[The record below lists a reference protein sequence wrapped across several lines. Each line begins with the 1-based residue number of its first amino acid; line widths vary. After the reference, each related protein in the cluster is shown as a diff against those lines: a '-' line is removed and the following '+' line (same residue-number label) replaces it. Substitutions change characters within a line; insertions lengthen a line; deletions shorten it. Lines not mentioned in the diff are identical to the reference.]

1 MRMDDRLG
9 KICVLQDIT
18 HYKELD
24 KLKSDFVA
32 TVSHDLRS
40 PLTLM
45 RGYVTMLNMV
55 GELNEQQKNYTRKII
70 TGVENMT
77 RLVNNLLD
85 LGRIDAGIGL
95 QIERV
100 MAQDVIEQVLT
111 SLQPQ
116 ATQKSIQLT
125 ARWAGPGS
133 DFPGSRPGPVP
144 AGHLQPG

>member
-1 MRMDDRLG
+1 M
-9 KICVLQDIT
+9 
-18 HYKELD
+18 
-24 KLKSDFVA
+24 KSDFVA

-45 RGYVTMLNMV
+45 RGYVTMLQMV

-70 TGVENMT
+70 SGVENMT

-100 MAQDVIEQVLT
+100 L
-111 SLQPQ
+111 
-116 ATQKSIQLT
+116 
-125 ARWAGPGS
+125 ARMWS
-133 DFPGSRPGPVP
+133 SRCWHPYSRRPP
-144 AGHLQPG
+144 RRIFS